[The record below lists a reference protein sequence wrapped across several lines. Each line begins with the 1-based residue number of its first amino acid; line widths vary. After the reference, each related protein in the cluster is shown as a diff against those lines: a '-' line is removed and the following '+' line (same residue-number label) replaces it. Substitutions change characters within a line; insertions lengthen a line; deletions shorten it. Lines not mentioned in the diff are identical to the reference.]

1 MKKKLSLFIV
11 LSLVLVLA
19 FAFSVSA
26 ATNVTDDGS
35 NVTLGDCTIENLDG
49 VTIPSPTRGLVYTLE
64 DTGTATVSGKGSF
77 AGGDLVFPSSITYE
91 GKTYPLTKINS
102 NLFQNLTYNLYV
114 PDSVTFIGG
123 GSYSGTFGNSTIA
136 KIYIGK
142 GLVGFEREV
151 FSGSSGVETFVCKAK
166 PTYIGVYA
174 FNTFRASSDG
184 MTKVELDFSEVTR
197 VEELAFNSNNLQ
209 GRHFIS
215 YANVNF
221 SEKINYI
228 GPSAF
233 VGSKANGSIVIPA
246 DCELSYRC
254 FNGTSFEMVV
264 IKVEKGTTRQLPQE
278 LFSGSDSG
286 LSVVFDGAAE
296 ANQNHVFSGN
306 SMDVYMPTYEMIET
320 LVSTAAKKSGND
332 RLDDD
337 VTFYSCKENKSY
349 SSTSAGVLTENGAG
363 QHAYTSEPVHFAAN
377 CSQYE
382 RDAYVCYACGYENV
396 VFQGTELSNH
406 VFDVTV
412 KAPTCQ
418 SMGYTEYVCTVC
430 DHTESAH
437 LVPSKEHSATIVT
450 YSQNNN
456 PTVTVTKTCE
466 YCNEVVEAE
475 DVSLVNKCYIEGY
488 GLFDATMEY
497 ISVDANGTL
506 TPGSANFDNAVIY
519 FPSYVNI
526 DGNIVEVKTIQG
538 FKAKSI
544 KGIYIPDTVTRIAGG
559 SGVGCFGDIST
570 LKNVV
575 VGKGVTT
582 IEQETFCMGS
592 GATLDEF
599 IFKGTITR
607 IEMFGLKTMKRASSN
622 IPYEFNT
629 NLAYVGKQVNLDG
642 NLLSEVKIA
651 KGCDLHEGFA
661 FNNANGLLTVYIEGG
676 DSASE
681 ALNLGQ
687 EFTSNTG
694 TKYWYIKGYVTV
706 SAQAVLSGQ
715 NDSIIYM
722 ESTDAIDVFAK
733 AIKAYDYNDRINKVV
748 FMDCSTDTAWYISN
762 SADRVVHSSKAF
774 SHGVVS
780 TETESTCTQAGI
792 SSQYCFVCG
801 ETVSSNTI
809 EVKDHAFDGGVITV
823 EPTKEA
829 EGEIVYSCLTCG
841 ETETR
846 VISKL
851 SQNHNCVI
859 VIKYENGFD
868 NKGTE
873 SVVCPDCE
881 YKESK
886 ELPVIFVALG
896 YSVSDDMTGITCR
909 YRINREALAHYE
921 EIMGSVEL
929 GFIVADASD
938 VAINGVVDEE
948 YKLLSNVRGCQ
959 IVMTNKEYSFID
971 VKIVGATTEES
982 QAHNFIFSAYIV
994 TNENEQKKISYV
1006 QSQEKSSLDVV
1017 VGDYTLK
1024 AININKASE

>member
-77 AGGDLVFPSSITYE
+77 AGGDLVFPSSVTYN
-91 GKTYPLTKINS
+91 GKTYSLTKINS
-102 NLFQNLTYNLYV
+102 QLFQNLTYNLYV

-142 GLVGFEREV
+142 GLVGFEQEV

-174 FNTFRASSDG
+174 FNVFRASSDG
-184 MTKVELDFSEVTR
+184 MSKVELDFSEVTR

-228 GPSAF
+228 GPNAF

-286 LSVVFDGAAE
+286 LIVVFDGAVE

-306 SMDVYMPTYEMIET
+306 DTKVYMPSYDMIEK
-320 LVSTAAKKSGND
+320 LALTASKKSGNE
-332 RLDDD
+332 RLGK
-337 VTFYSCKENKSY
+337 VTFYSCKENMSY
-349 SSTSAGVLTENGAG
+349 SSTSAGALTEIGVG
-363 QHAYTSEPVHFAAN
+363 EHIYSSKLSHLEAN

-396 VFQGTELSNH
+396 VYQGTELSNH

-412 KAPTCQ
+412 KIPTCQ
-418 SMGYTEYVCTVC
+418 SMGYTAYKCTVC
-430 DHTESAH
+430 NHEEAAH
-437 LVPSKEHSATIVT
+437 FIPTIEHSAKVIT
-450 YSQNNN
+450 YSKNNN
-456 PTVTVTKTCE
+456 HTVTVTKSCE
-466 YCNEVVEAE
+466 FCKQVVKTEE
-475 DVSLVNKCYIEGY
+475 LSLVNKCYIDGY
-488 GLFDATMEY
+488 GLFDATMDY
-497 ISVDANGTL
+497 VFVDANGVV
-506 TPGSANFDNAVIY
+506 TPSTANFDNAVIY

-607 IEMFGLKTMKRASSN
+607 IETYAFKDLKQASGD
-622 IPYEFNT
+622 IPYEFKT
-629 NLAYVGKQVNLDG
+629 ALTYVGTQVNLNG
-642 NLLSEVKIA
+642 SVIREATIA
-651 KGCDLHEGFA
+651 KNCVIEIKA
-661 FNNANGLLTVYIEGG
+661 FNDANALLTVYIEGG
-676 DSASE
+676 DTPE
-681 ALNLGQ
+681 TALDLRT
-687 EFTSNTG
+687 EFTSNTC

-706 SAQAVLSGQ
+706 SGQAVISGQ
-715 NDSIIYM
+715 NDSRIYM
-722 ESTDAIDVFAK
+722 ESTATIDLFAA
-733 AIKAYDYNDRINKVV
+733 AIKLNSYNDRINKVV
-748 FMDCSTDTAWYISN
+748 FMDCSTGTAWYISN
-762 SADRVVHSSKAF
+762 SAERVKSTVAF
-774 SHGVVS
+774 SHGGAFVD
-780 TETESTCTQAGI
+780 TESTCTQEGAHI
-792 SSQYCFVCG
+792 ENCFVCG
-801 ETVSSNTI
+801 IQISSEAI
-809 EVKDHAFDGGVITV
+809 EKKDHILDGGVITV

-959 IVMTNKEYSFID
+959 IVMTNKEYSFIE